1 MQLRTI
7 GSFGVLMALALTV
20 AADEDAQIMRR
31 IVAAHGNAVVTV
43 KMTIKQ
49 TMTMAEYGTEESE
62 YTQEIIA
69 SVISKDGLMVTSLL
83 ELDPSKMMNAY
94 FSDEEE
100 DGFETKTD
108 VTALRVLQDGK
119 EIDAEIVL
127 RDTDLDLAFLRPVK
141 KPEADWT
148 HVDLSADVA
157 VQTFEKIYI
166 LYRMGKVAQRL
177 PDAYPY
183 RISAVVEKPRK
194 LYILGESTGAGNP
207 IFTKSGACLGINVTR
222 TLNVSESGDM
232 DFDVASIVIPGPDI
246 MKITEQVPPYK
257 SAK

>member
-7 GSFGVLMALALTV
+7 GCFGVLMAFAITV
-20 AADEDAQIMRR
+20 AADEEAQIMRR
-31 IVAAHGNAVVTV
+31 IVADHGKAVVTV
-43 KMTIKQ
+43 KMTIKE

-69 SVISKDGLMVTSLL
+69 TVISKDGLMVTSLL
-83 ELDPSKMMNAY
+83 ELDPARMMNAY

-100 DGFETKTD
+100 DGFETKTE
-108 VTALRVLQDGK
+108 VTALRVFQDEK

-141 KPEADWT
+141 KPEADWV
-148 HVDLSADVA
+148 HVDLSADVT
-157 VQTFEKIYI
+157 VQTFEKIYF
-166 LYRMGKVAQRL
+166 LDRMGKVAQRL

-194 LYILGESTGAGNP
+194 LYILGEFTGSGNP
-207 IFTKSGACLGINVTR
+207 VFTKSSICLGINVTR
-222 TLNVSESGDM
+222 TLNVAESSNM
-232 DFDVASIVIPGPDI
+232 DFDMASIVIPGPDI
-246 MKITEQVPPYK
+246 MEITEQVPPYK
-257 SAK
+257 AAE